1 MFDLSLVFGFLTR
14 LWCLTGLSP
23 MFDLSLVFGFLTC
36 LGCPTGPK
44 QQRKFK
50 RLMLHRIKW
59 SEGKKHTKDEGEGAT
74 VPCGL

>member
-1 MFDLSLVFGFLTR
+1 
-14 LWCLTGLSP
+14 